1 MFLLR
6 YLGSFR
12 TFILKAVTSKRA
24 YGSVAITG
32 LSSITNF
39 ALAIAIAR
47 AGTVQDVANFAIG
60 FSGFVIVSGLS
71 RSLIGEPSSARL
83 LSLKELRAGGKQVS
97 AYGILLAA
105 ILGIIGVLTGQ
116 LYLLAV
122 GVFSHAI
129 AMYDYSKLVSTVFG
143 KPYIATTLEIVRT
156 ILIVASVFVPSLN
169 QSPMRLFLFW
179 LVITGLIGTVGILI
193 QHIKLLPSFY
203 HSEISHRESI
213 SYAFDYI
220 LGSVTTQITTFA
232 LGAFASPAVNA
243 SIRGAGTLFGPI
255 TMIATSVRAL
265 VLPFLSRGLRSGSK
279 LSPSVNVS
287 ATLAIA
293 AVPLLVI
300 VNLIPAQWG
309 QALLGE
315 TWVVSKAVL
324 PILSIEVVT
333 TMLTTIPFAGH
344 RSLGAHKRVFNI
356 RLVLAVLRLVVVIV
370 AGVYGGHI
378 WAAIAMVF
386 TSALGLVVW
395 WISYSR
401 LLRCQTID
409 E

>member
-1 MFLLR
+1 
-6 YLGSFR
+6 
-12 TFILKAVTSKRA
+12 
-24 YGSVAITG
+24 
-32 LSSITNF
+32 
-39 ALAIAIAR
+39 
-47 AGTVQDVANFAIG
+47 
-60 FSGFVIVSGLS
+60 
-71 RSLIGEPSSARL
+71 
-83 LSLKELRAGGKQVS
+83 
-97 AYGILLAA
+97 
-105 ILGIIGVLTGQ
+105 
-116 LYLLAV
+116 
-122 GVFSHAI
+122 
-129 AMYDYSKLVSTVFG
+129 
-143 KPYIATTLEIVRT
+143 LEIVRT

-220 LGSVTTQITTFA
+220 LGSGTTQSTTFA

-300 VNLIPAQWG
+300 VN
-309 QALLGE
+309 
-315 TWVVSKAVL
+315 
-324 PILSIEVVT
+324 
-333 TMLTTIPFAGH
+333 
-344 RSLGAHKRVFNI
+344 
-356 RLVLAVLRLVVVIV
+356 
-370 AGVYGGHI
+370 
-378 WAAIAMVF
+378 
-386 TSALGLVVW
+386 
-395 WISYSR
+395 
-401 LLRCQTID
+401 
-409 E
+409 